1 MTFAT
6 DESTRQAVEK
16 FRSFDVDTQLGLFW
30 LGYLDLKDKLNPA
43 NSASAQDTAG
53 SLFDQFISLSQEEQ
67 LQAMRD
73 IASGANSPIS
83 HTYGSLSSS
92 GKLDTWLRLAQGMED
107 GRIIGLSD
115 YQPPDETKD
124 FVDQITS
131 FDFEKRIDFSRSVVI
146 EMGAKS

>member
-6 DESTRQAVEK
+6 DEGTRQAVEK
-16 FRSFDVDTQLGLFW
+16 FRGFDVDTQLGLLW
-30 LGYLDLKDKLNPA
+30 LGYLDIKDQLNPG

>member
-16 FRSFDVDTQLGLFW
+16 FRGFDVDTQLGLFW
-30 LGYLDLKDKLNPA
+30 LGYLDLKDKLNPGNA
-43 NSASAQDTAG
+43 ASAQDTAG

-83 HTYGSLSSS
+83 HTYSSLSSS

>member
-30 LGYLDLKDKLNPA
+30 LGYLDLKDKLNPGNA
-43 NSASAQDTAG
+43 ASAQDTAG

-73 IASGANSPIS
+73 IASGANSEIS
-83 HTYGSLSSS
+83 HTYSSLSSS

-131 FDFEKRIDFSRSVVI
+131 FDLEKRIDFSRSVVI